1 MPLRGKGGKS
11 RGGRSNTRRE
21 GTVPNAPTIG
31 TATDVGTSRPYG
43 NGAITIT
50 FTPSSEGTPSTS
62 YTASAFCSVHN
73 TTHTATGNSSPL
85 TITGFGTGVNTTV
98 TVKASNQYGDSASSS
113 ASNSVTVTTVPIAP
127 AAQSA
132 SSPTPSAGVNQAGTT
147 TDSVSWSAPSNNGGK
162 AISNYEWAS
171 SDNKSGTTTGTSV
184 SVNQEGTTQQ
194 TYKVR
199 AYNAN
204 GWSEYSANSGN
215 VTTFS
220 FSPFSVFSFSPFGV
234 FGFSP
239 FGVFGFSPF
248 GVFGF
253 SPFSFSP
260 FGVFGFSPF
269 GVFGFSPFSFSPF
282 SFSPFSP
289 GGWFGG
295 FFWSLA
301 PHTKVRMADGT
312 LKEAQDVNVG
322 DVLLSADLPGLG
334 ENFSTEDVIA
344 WTSAEGIDSVN
355 ATTTTVQS
363 VTSHP
368 SSVLVD
374 INGDTFTDTH
384 LILVKRGESISF
396 KFASQIEES
405 DFVWNYGTEAWDPII
420 SLSSTNVEYNSITI
434 NCEPYDVFFTEKT
447 LTHDGSNYQSNQ

>member
-1 MPLRGKGGKS
+1 
-11 RGGRSNTRRE
+11 
-21 GTVPNAPTIG
+21 
-31 TATDVGTSRPYG
+31 
-43 NGAITIT
+43 
-50 FTPSSEGTPSTS
+50 
-62 YTASAFCSVHN
+62 
-73 TTHTATGNSSPL
+73 
-85 TITGFGTGVNTTV
+85 
-98 TVKASNQYGDSASSS
+98 
-113 ASNSVTVTTVPIAP
+113 
-127 AAQSA
+127 
-132 SSPTPSAGVNQAGTT
+132 
-147 TDSVSWSAPSNNGGK
+147 
-162 AISNYEWAS
+162 
-171 SDNKSGTTTGTSV
+171 
-184 SVNQEGTTQQ
+184 
-194 TYKVR
+194 
-199 AYNAN
+199 
-204 GWSEYSANSGN
+204 
-215 VTTFS
+215 
-220 FSPFSVFSFSPFGV
+220 
-234 FGFSP
+234 
-239 FGVFGFSPF
+239 
-248 GVFGF
+248 
-253 SPFSFSP
+253 
-260 FGVFGFSPF
+260 
-269 GVFGFSPFSFSPF
+269 
-282 SFSPFSP
+282 
-289 GGWFGG
+289 
-295 FFWSLA
+295 
-301 PHTKVRMADGT
+301 MADGT